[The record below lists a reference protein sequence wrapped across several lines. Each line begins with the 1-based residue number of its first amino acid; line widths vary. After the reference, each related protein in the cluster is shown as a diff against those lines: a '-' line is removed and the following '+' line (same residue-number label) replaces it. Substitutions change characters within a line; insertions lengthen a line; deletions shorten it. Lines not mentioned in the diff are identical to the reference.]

1 MVSNLQQHLVASQKE
16 IIKVDTGKDIKNE
29 GSEMKLTL
37 VLCNLALTCVQF
49 LLV

>member
-16 IIKVDTGKDIKNE
+16 IIKVDTGKDITNE
-29 GSEMKLTL
+29 GSEIKLTL

>member
-16 IIKVDTGKDIKNE
+16 IIKVDTGKDITNE

-37 VLCNLALTCVQF
+37 VLCNLALTWVQF